1 MLDFPNS
8 PTLGQLFTSRA
19 LTWRWDGTKW
29 VAATLATGLFFP
41 NKLLNPFMEID
52 QANEGVATAAISN
65 NFRYPVDGVRF
76 SAGTTQSY
84 TGQRVT
90 DAPPGYPNSARATVT
105 VAAAVAAGDYAF
117 FQIPIEADDLADTGF
132 GTASARTV
140 SVAFWL
146 KASIAGAYG
155 AALQNAAANR
165 SYVWPITVPTANT
178 WTLYTQTVP
187 GDTAGTWVISGNAMG
202 AALVITAASGSTF
215 QTASTLSWQAG
226 NLIAPT
232 GMTNTIPS
240 TGGATFQ
247 LGPAGLWVA
256 PAPQPLL
263 RTSIQAELTRCQ
275 RYYEKS
281 YDVGT
286 APGTAAGTSSAGLVL
301 WGITVNNITTA
312 SNIQP
317 YKVTKRANPT
327 ITMYSGTTGA
337 SGKVRDA
344 IQNVDVTPTVALG
357 GLNQFSFFVNPS
369 TAGININI
377 QSQWTADARL

>member
-8 PTLGQLFTSRA
+8 PTLGQLFTSGA

-29 VAATLATGLFFP
+29 VAATLQTGLFFP
-41 NKLLNPFMEID
+41 NKLVNPFMEID
-52 QANEGVATAAISN
+52 QANEGATMSVN
-65 NFRYPVDGVRF
+65 GNYVVDGVRSNF
-76 SAGTTQSY
+76 NAGTVVA
-84 TGQRVT
+84 QRST
-90 DAPPGYPNSARATVT
+90 DAPAGYANSIITTQTVVGT
-105 VAAAVAAGDYAF
+105 IAAGTLNYL
-117 FQIPIEADDLADTGF
+117 QQTLEADDLQDTRF
-132 GTASARTV
+132 GTANAQTLSLAFWAKA
-140 SVAFWL
+140 SVAGTYCGAL
-146 KASIAGAYG
+146 RNNAGT
-155 AALQNAAANR
+155 R
-165 SYVWPITVPTANT
+165 SFVFNFTLVANT
-178 WTLYTQTVP
+178 WTLVTQVIP
-187 GDTAGTWVISGNAMG
+187 GETTGTWATSGNA
-202 AALVITAASGSTF
+202 ATALLTISMAIGSTY
-215 QTASTLSWQAG
+215 QTATVGAWTTTNSLASTTIS
-226 NLIAPT
+226 
-232 GMTNTIPS
+232 NTMA
-240 TGGATFQ
+240 TTLNATFQ
-247 LGPAGLWVA
+247 LGPWGLWVA
-256 PAPQPLL
+256 PAVQPLL

-281 YDVGT
+281 YDIGT

-344 IQNVDVTPTVALG
+344 INNTDVTPSVALG

>member
-1 MLDFPNS
+1 M
-8 PTLGQLFTSRA
+8 
-19 LTWRWDGTKW
+19 
-29 VAATLATGLFFP
+29 
-41 NKLLNPFMEID
+41 
-52 QANEGVATAAISN
+52 
-65 NFRYPVDGVRF
+65 
-76 SAGTTQSY
+76 AGTY
-84 TGQRVT
+84 
-90 DAPPGYPNSARATVT
+90 SAALMN
-105 VAAAVAAGDYAF
+105 AAG
-117 FQIPIEADDLADTGF
+117 
-132 GTASARTV
+132 
-140 SVAFWL
+140 
-146 KASIAGAYG
+146 
-155 AALQNAAANR
+155 NR
-165 SYVWPITVPTANT
+165 SYPFNFTLVANT
-178 WTLYTQTVP
+178 WTLITQTIP
-187 GDTAGTWVISGNAMG
+187 GDTTGTWVLSGNATG
-202 AALVITAASGSTF
+202 ADLRVVQVAGSTNQGTANTWNASGALGTSSNSNTF
-215 QTASTLSWQAG
+215 FG
-226 NLIAPT
+226 
-232 GMTNTIPS
+232 TN
-240 TGGATFQ
+240 GATFQ
-247 LGPAGLWVA
+247 LGPCGLWVA

-263 RTSIQAELTRCQ
+263 RTSIQDELARCQ

-344 IQNVDVTPTVALG
+344 IDNTDVTPTVALG